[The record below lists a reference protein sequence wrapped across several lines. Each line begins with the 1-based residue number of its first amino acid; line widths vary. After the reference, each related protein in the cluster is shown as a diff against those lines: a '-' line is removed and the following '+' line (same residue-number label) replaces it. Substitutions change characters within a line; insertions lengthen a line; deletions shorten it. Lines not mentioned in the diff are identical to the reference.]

1 MTWIVRC
8 ISFVALIWF
17 LEAVP
22 VIAQIP
28 PPARIGGAVMV
39 GGTQLSQP
47 AAGYTFE
54 VTRPDGSSFDPPAT
68 GTGLNEH
75 GWYSI
80 DIPIFLANEQEGG
93 ANPGDPA
100 IIQVYSDGSELPVND
115 PPDGAIVVG
124 ESGAIAQV
132 DLAVG
137 GEAPPPSNEPPV
149 ASAVVHPATASPG
162 DQVTLDGTGSTDPD
176 AGDTLTYTWRQV
188 DGAAVSIDDPGAAET
203 AFAAPE
209 TDGTLR
215 FELTVTDPGGLSDT
229 AEVAVTVTT
238 GTSPGEPL
246 PPVAMASASPTT
258 ARPGDTVTLDGTGS
272 SDPDGWIVFH
282 EWRRISPDGPAVSL
296 DGARTARAE
305 FTVPADLTEDTVLT
319 FALTVTDNDEL
330 TGERQVEVR
339 VVVSG
344 NEPPNAVGGPDRTVL
359 PGTRVTLDGTGSTD
373 PDGAVAALSW
383 RQISG
388 PTVSLTEIEPGR
400 VQFVAIDGDIAGSA
414 LVFEL
419 TVTDDGGLTQTDR
432 VTVNVTAT
440 GNRPPVADAGPDRTV
455 SPGETV
461 TLDGTNSSDPDG
473 GDWVVGYSWT
483 QVSGVT
489 VTLSGVATATPT
501 FRAPAAGGTD
511 NALTFELTVADR
523 GGLEGGDRVTVNV
536 IGDGGTAP
544 IADAGRVQTV
554 TAGETVFLDGSLSN
568 DPDGQIVGYIW
579 EQIGGSP
586 VTLADADTA
595 TARFTAPTP
604 ADDHA
609 ALTFRLTVTDDSGL
623 RATDTAVVNVTATAV
638 PPDAD
643 AGPDAAVSEGT
654 TVTLDGTGST
664 DGEGSAPSF
673 RWRQV
678 SGTTVPL
685 SDVMAARPT
694 FVTPAVGTGGEA
706 LAFELTVTDGQ
717 GLQDADK
724 VTVIIEDN
732 GIVGFPPEALPFPTA
747 TGRRMG
753 IRSVTGGVVRLETR
767 HPDTVTDKAGAPDTT
782 AYGFFDIDVRVER
795 PGDTAL
801 IIVYLPESVP
811 ADYKWYSGV
820 STGGWT
826 RLNGNV
832 TYNAGRNQF
841 YLPLKD
847 GAAGDSDGTDDRLI
861 RARLTV
867 GNGQITPTPVHSGS
881 GGAGDTNN
889 CFIGDAMAGS
899 GSGVS
904 RAGLVAVLG
913 AWIIGMAIRRHG

>member
-1 MTWIVRC
+1 MNWIVRC
-8 ISFVALIWF
+8 ISVVALISF
-17 LEAVP
+17 LGAVSA
-22 VIAQIP
+22 VAQLP
-28 PPARIGGAVMV
+28 PPARIGGTVMV

-54 VTRPDGSSFDPPAT
+54 VTRPDGSSFEPPAAA
-68 GTGLNEH
+68 TGLNVH

-80 DIPIFLANEQEGG
+80 DIPIYKESEQEGG
-93 ANPGDPA
+93 AKAGDPA
-100 IIQVYSDGSELPVND
+100 VIQVYSDGSELPVTD

-124 ESGAIAQV
+124 ESGSLIQI

-137 GEAPPPSNEPPV
+137 GDTPPPANRPPV
-149 ASAVVHPATASPG
+149 ASAVADPTTASPG
-162 DQVTLDGTGSTDPD
+162 DQVSLDGTGSTDPD
-176 AGDTLTYTWRQV
+176 PGDTLTHGWRQV
-188 DGAAVSIDDPGAAET
+188 DGAAVSLDDPGAAET
-203 AFAAPE
+203 TFSAPD

-215 FELTVTDPGGLSDT
+215 FELTVTDSGGLSDT

-238 GTSPGEPL
+238 GTAPGDPL

-258 ARPGDTVTLDGTGS
+258 ARPGDPVTLDGTGS

-282 EWRRISPDGPAVSL
+282 EWRQITPDGTAVSL
-296 DGARTARAE
+296 DGARTARAG
-305 FTVPADLTEDTVLT
+305 FSVPTDLTEDTVLT
-319 FALTVTDNDEL
+319 FILTVTDNDGL
-330 TGERQVEVR
+330 TGERRVEVH

-344 NEPPNAVGGPDRTVL
+344 NEPPTAVGGPDRTVL

-373 PDGAVAALSW
+373 PDGAVADLSW

-461 TLDGTNSSDPDG
+461 TLDGTNSSDIDG

-501 FRAPAAGGTD
+501 FRAPAAGGGD

-523 GGLEGGDRVTVNV
+523 GGLEGSDRVTVNV
-536 IGDGGTAP
+536 VGDGGMAP
-544 IADAGRVQTV
+544 IAEAGRVQTV
-554 TAGETVFLDGSLSN
+554 NAGETVILDGSLSS
-568 DPDGQIVGYIW
+568 DPDGQVVGYIW
-579 EQIGGSP
+579 EQIDGPP
-586 VTLADADTA
+586 VTLADANTA
-595 TARFTAPTP
+595 EARFTAPTP

-638 PPDAD
+638 PPNAD
-643 AGPDAAVSEGT
+643 AGPEAAVSEGT
-654 TVTLDGTGST
+654 TVTLDGTNST
-664 DGEGSAPSF
+664 DGEGAALSF

-678 SGTTVPL
+678 GGTTVPL

-694 FVTPAVGTGGEA
+694 FVTPAVGTGGE
-706 LAFELTVTDGQ
+706 LLSFELTVTDGQ
-717 GLQDADK
+717 GLQDADE
-724 VTVIIEDN
+724 VTVTVEDN
-732 GIVGFPPEALPFPTA
+732 GIVGFPPEVLPVPTA

-753 IRSVTGGVVRLETR
+753 VRSVTGGVVRLETR
-767 HPDTVTDKAGAPDTT
+767 HPDAVTDKAGAPETT
-782 AYGFFDIDVRVER
+782 AYGFFDLDIRVER

-801 IIVYLPESVP
+801 IIIYLPESAP
-811 ADYKWYSGV
+811 ADYKWYNGDPA
-820 STGGWT
+820 GGWT
-826 RLNGNV
+826 RLNGNI
-832 TYNAGRNQF
+832 TYNASRNQF

-847 GAAGDSDGTDDRLI
+847 GAAGDSDGTDDRLV

-867 GNGQITPTPVHSGS
+867 GDGQLAPTPVNAGS

-889 CFIGDAMAGS
+889 CFIDAVKAGS
-899 GSGVS
+899 GFGPA
-904 RAGLVAVLG
+904 RAGLAAILG
-913 AWIIGMAIRRHG
+913 AAIIGMAIRRHG